1 MNTTTKRFTVI
12 VGIVMTFAMVGS
24 LLIPLFSG
32 QVGYTENLAETPGPT
47 PLPEPT
53 FPPPPDIS
61 AIDFDSLYLHQSGLF
76 TMAVPT
82 GWEAGSDSNT
92 PDELRASLSNSDA
105 QSVVEARIIKN
116 YNGISDAGELDAFF
130 GRDWLNQSWRE
141 YWDWEETSRK
151 ITDDGHVV
159 IDFNLRRSRNL
170 LYSTARI
177 LASERRNLQCACS
190 HCGKRPS
197 RRSNFLLSGVVNS
210 LQRLEVY
217 LEAPFGWSG
226 YFDNLDKHMIR
237 YPSGWLITDAAD
249 GLPATFVG
257 EDVTLALETLDVA
270 LSSETD
276 AIDWIEK
283 WRGGVEAV
291 AVEPAEVG
299 EAKGYRISYRL
310 TTLDGDIESGLA
322 IVLHGADN
330 RLHVANARIGGVDVD
345 LLKVNGEEF
354 GLRAV
359 LDSFRLLP
367 WLDVTVG

>member
-61 AIDFDSLYLHQSGLF
+61 AIDFDSLHLHQSGLF

-159 IDFNLRRSRNL
+159 IDFNLRRSRTYFIARQESWLQNGEI
-170 LYSTARI
+170 YSARVVTAEN
-177 LASERRNLQCACS
+177 APQAV
-190 HCGKRPS
+190 K
-197 RRSNFLLSGVVNS
+197 FLLSGVVNS

-217 LEAPFGWSG
+217 LEAPFGWNG

-283 WRGGVEAV
+283 SRGGVEAV

-345 LLKVNGEEF
+345 LLQVNGEEF